1 MTPRKLESLR
11 TLFEHR
17 VASMLEDGYVEVSY
31 TDMTYFIFTK
41 LRHRSNGNIVTLT
54 AFPQADRMMQKA
66 NGRVVYDG
74 PIQG

>member
-1 MTPRKLESLR
+1 MKPRQVDFLR
-11 TLFEHR
+11 KVFEHR
-17 VASMLEDGYVEVSY
+17 IASMLEDGYVEVTY

-41 LRHRSNGNIVTLT
+41 LRHRSNGNIVTIT

>member
-11 TLFEHR
+11 KVFEHR
-17 VASMLEDGYVEVSY
+17 IASMLEDGYVEMHY
-31 TDMTYFIFTK
+31 TDMTYFIFAK
-41 LRHRSNGNIVTLT
+41 LQHRTNGNVVTLT
-54 AFPQADRMMQKA
+54 AFPQADRMMQKT

>member
-1 MTPRKLESLR
+1 MKPRQVDFLR
-11 TLFEHR
+11 KVFEHR
-17 VASMLEDGYVEVSY
+17 IASMLEDGYVEMHY

-54 AFPQADRMMQKA
+54 AFPQSNRMMQKT